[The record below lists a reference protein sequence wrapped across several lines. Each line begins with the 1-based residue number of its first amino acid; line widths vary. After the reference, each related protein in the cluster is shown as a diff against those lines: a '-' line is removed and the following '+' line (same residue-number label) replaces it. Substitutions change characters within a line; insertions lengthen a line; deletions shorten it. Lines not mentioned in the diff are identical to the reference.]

1 MRLEQGITATEAQ
14 PPPRKSSTARWVL
27 LVVGL
32 ALVGVGIFFMRG
44 RAKAAST
51 TAAASASASADRP
64 IPVLLAP
71 VERKDVPIYREGLG
85 SVTPLYTVTVKTQVD
100 GVLEKMMF
108 VEGQKVKKGE
118 QIVQVDPRP
127 FLNQLHT
134 AQATLARDQAS
145 LRNTKLDLDRYVSLR
160 QQNLIPQQQL
170 DTQKSTVDQ
179 AQAAI
184 MSDQASI
191 DAANLQLTYARIV
204 SPIDGV
210 TGIRLVDPG
219 NVVHATD
226 TTGIVVIT
234 QLDPIAVIFTLPQD
248 DLTAVARELSGSA
261 LPVEAFSRDGSQDL
275 AKGKLALID
284 NEINQATATM
294 KLKALFDNPARL
306 LWPSEFVKARL
317 TLSTRKN
324 VVVIPVTAVQR
335 GPTGTFTYVVGPD
348 QRVSVQPIEIDL
360 TQGDIAIITKGLDV
374 GQTVVTDGQNQLKPG
389 SRISVRP
396 QGAPAA
402 SSTGRSG
409 GGLMG
414 APGSS
419 PSGSSARPAGT
430 TAP

>member
-1 MRLEQGITATEAQ
+1 MRLEQGITATDEQ
-14 PPPRKSSTARWVL
+14 RPPSRSHSSARWVL
-27 LVVGL
+27 LVIGL
-32 ALVGVGIFFMRG
+32 VIVGVAVYVMRG
-44 RAKAAST
+44 RAKTAST
-51 TAAASASASADRP
+51 AAAASASASADRA
-64 IPVLLAP
+64 IPVLMAP

-108 VEGQKVKKGE
+108 VEGQKVKKGQ
-118 QIVQVDPRP
+118 QIAQIDPRP

-134 AQATLARDQAS
+134 AQATIVRDQAS
-145 LRNTKLDLDRYVSLR
+145 LRNTKLDLDRYVTLR

-184 MSDQASI
+184 MSDQAAI
-191 DAANLQLTYARIV
+191 DAANLQLTYARIT

-219 NVVHATD
+219 NVVHAAD

-248 DLTAVARELSGSA
+248 DLPAVAKELAGSA

-275 AKGKLALID
+275 AAGKLALID
-284 NEINQATATM
+284 NEINQATATI
-294 KLKALFDNPARL
+294 KLKALFDNPNRT

-324 VVVIPVTAVQR
+324 VVVIPVTAIQR
-335 GPTGTFTYVVGPD
+335 GPQGTFVYVVGAD
-348 QRVSVQPIEIDL
+348 SRVSVQAITLDL
-360 TQGDIAIITKGLDV
+360 TQGDIAIVTTGLEP
-374 GQTVVTDGQNQLKPG
+374 GQTVITDGQNQLKPG
-389 SRISVRP
+389 SRVSARP
-396 QGAPAA
+396 QGAPAG
-402 SSTGRSG
+402 SSSGRGSG
-409 GGLMG
+409 AMG
-414 APGSS
+414 PGSS
-419 PSGSSARPAGT
+419 PSGSSNTIPA
-430 TAP
+430 PPP